1 MNLPS
6 AQEMEAYIR
15 QAAQARGI
23 DPDVAVRV
31 ARSEGLKDGTWQAT
45 GMLDYGR
52 ERSYGPFQL
61 HVAPQGYRQG
71 MGNDFLAQTGLD
83 PSDPKNWKQGVDFA
97 LDQAAKGGWGPW
109 FGAKKVGITGMAGIN
124 GGKAI
129 GVTPAYSAGPGRGS
143 MAGYR
148 TPGTYSGGEY
158 VPGIEKT
165 FYADN
170 SPALPGNQGHGAGT
184 SMGGFIGG
192 PSQVAARNPVI
203 QTAAI
208 SGTGDFRPT
217 NFQRL
222 AARQAMEGDQ
232 SQKARLLQAAGLD
245 PTGKTR
251 LAPRGTN
258 TGGILDLL
266 KAKTGGAGPNL
277 DAKLAA
283 IPANLQ
289 NTLQGGILGK
299 LFSLF
304 S

>member
-1 MNLPS
+1 MALPS
-6 AQEMEAYIR
+6 VQEMEAYIR

-23 DPDVAVRV
+23 DPDIAIRV
-31 ARSEGLKDGTWQAT
+31 ARSEGLAPGVWQAT

-61 HVAPQGYRQG
+61 HVAPKGYRQG
-71 MGNDFLAQTGLD
+71 MGNDFVNATGLD

-97 LDQAAKGGWGPW
+97 LDNAATGGWSPWMGAAKED
-109 FGAKKVGITGMAGIN
+109 ITGMMGIN
-124 GGKAI
+124 NGKAI

-148 TPGTYSGGEY
+148 IPRGYAADGSVQPGAER
-158 VPGIEKT
+158 T

-170 SPALPGNQGHGAGT
+170 SPALPGNQGQGVGA
-184 SMGGFIGG
+184 SLGGFSGG
-192 PSQVAARNPVI
+192 MSQVAARNPNI

-208 SGTGDFRPT
+208 SGTGDMRPT
-217 NFQRL
+217 NFQRN

-232 SQKARLLQAAGLD
+232 SQRARLLQAAGLD

-251 LAPRGTN
+251 LSPRGN
-258 TGGILDLL
+258 EAGILDKLRGN
-266 KAKTGGAGPNL
+266 AGNTGPGL
-277 DAKLAA
+277 DAKLAGMPQD
-283 IPANLQ
+283 IQ
-289 NTLQGGILGK
+289 NGFEGGILGK
-299 LFSLF
+299 LFKLF

>member
-61 HVAPQGYRQG
+61 HLAPQGYRQG
-71 MGNDFLAQTGLD
+71 LGNDFYNATKLD
-83 PSDPKNWKQGVDFA
+83 PSDPRYWKQGVDFA
-97 LDQAAKGGWGPW
+97 LDTAARDGWGRW
-109 FGAKKVGITGMAGIN
+109 FGRKNVNVGLWDGIN
-124 GGKAI
+124 GAKAI
-129 GVTPAYSAGPGRGS
+129 GVTPSYSAGPGRGS
-143 MAGYR
+143 VAGYR

-158 VPGIEKT
+158 VPGVEKT
-165 FYADN
+165 FYDDR
-170 SPALPGNQGHGAGT
+170 SPLLPGNDSHGVGA
-184 SMGGFIGG
+184 SLGGFSGG

-208 SGTGDFRPT
+208 SGTGDMRPT
-217 NFQRL
+217 NFQRN

-251 LAPRGTN
+251 IAPRGTN
-258 TGGILDLL
+258 GPGILETL
-266 KAKTGGAGPNL
+266 KGLKDQNL
-277 DAKLAA
+277 TEGLKL
-283 IPANLQ
+283 PGLDDNPETKKL
-289 NTLQGGILGK
+289 GIISN

-304 S
+304 G